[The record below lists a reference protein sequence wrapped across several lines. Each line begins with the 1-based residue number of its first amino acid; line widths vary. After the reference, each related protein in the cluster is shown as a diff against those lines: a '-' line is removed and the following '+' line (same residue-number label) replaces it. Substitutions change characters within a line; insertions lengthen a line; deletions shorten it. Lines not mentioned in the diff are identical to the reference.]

1 MTDKYK
7 QMKKDIQFPKV
18 LDVYVAA
25 VYVLNESFNTYEWN
39 IYLINNFSTAIET
52 VLVVSKGGD
61 TTKST
66 SVLRKQIKVLPAKSF
81 VKLEYLH
88 DDLLSVENRFLVSY
102 FIDHQLFDK
111 SYSFAPNSISQKN
124 SVDIPII
131 PEKGILAK

>member
-1 MTDKYK
+1 
-7 QMKKDIQFPKV
+7 MKKDIQFPKV
-18 LDVYVAA
+18 LKVYVAA

-39 IYLINNFSTAIET
+39 IYLINDCSTAIET

-61 TTKST
+61 DKKLT

-88 DDLLSVENRFLVSY
+88 EDLVEIENRFLVS
-102 FIDHQLFDK
+102 FFVGNQLLDK
-111 SYSFAPNSISQKN
+111 NFCFAPKSISKKKCIN
-124 SVDIPII
+124 LPII